1 MAGVPA
7 PSVHVASPIEPFP
20 TSAER
25 ETAAEELWEPSGI
38 IINLILAGVVLL
50 GAVAIGG
57 GMLIMIAETVLGHA
71 R

>member
-7 PSVHVASPIEPFP
+7 PRVHVAAPIEPVQTRP
-20 TSAER
+20 QESTSDP
-25 ETAAEELWEPSGI
+25 LWEPSGI
-38 IINLILAGVVLL
+38 IINLIWAGVVLL
-50 GAVAIGG
+50 GLIAIGG